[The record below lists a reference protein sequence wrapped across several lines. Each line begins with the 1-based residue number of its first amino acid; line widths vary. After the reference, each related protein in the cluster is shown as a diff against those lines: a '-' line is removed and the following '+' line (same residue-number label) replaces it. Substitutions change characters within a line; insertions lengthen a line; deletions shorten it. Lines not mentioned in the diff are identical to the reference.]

1 MPKYDGPEVDVD
13 VSGVNWGNLL
23 IGAIL
28 GLVAGVL
35 LGVFV
40 F

>member
-1 MPKYDGPEVDVD
+1 MKYDGPEVDVD
-13 VSGVNWGNLL
+13 VEGINWGNLL

-28 GLVAGVL
+28 GLVVGVL